1 MTKTRI
7 LSVGGGICAVL
18 VVLLLSGCNSRQMAT
33 ATPGSDAVE
42 NLTGSVKRI
51 APSTL
56 PLMTTPGT
64 WLRPPKGPLFEPID
78 TLDPRHAMVYVYRPS
93 TSWEDQELQAPS
105 FFVNGKKVFGLKSG
119 SYTWM
124 EIHAGEYQ
132 FYAKRPLSI
141 LFIKKIFELDMK
153 VAGGKTYY
161 LRYSEDAPFNYADE
175 GLNPKD
181 FQRAGFLQE
190 VPESIALVEIASMR
204 MDHPGLYF
212 ASGRVTHPRWAPFES
227 FPETGVVVDRY
238 EGETPESAG
247 EIDAGSGGW
256 WSRTR
261 SFFGNLF

>member
-1 MTKTRI
+1 M
-7 LSVGGGICAVL
+7 LSVRNLICAL
-18 VVLLLSGCNSRQMAT
+18 VALFMLVACGSRPMAT
-33 ATPGSDAVE
+33 ATPASDAMAD
-42 NLTGSVKRI
+42 LTGSIKRI

-64 WLRPPKGPLFEPID
+64 WVRPPKGPLFEPID
-78 TLDPRHAMVYVYRPS
+78 TLDPRHAMIYVYRPS

-105 FFVNGKKVFGLKSG
+105 FFVNGRKVFGLKSG

-124 EIHAGEYQ
+124 EIHAGNYQ

-141 LFIKKIFELDMK
+141 LFIKKIFELDIK
-153 VAGGKTYY
+153 LQGGRTYY
-161 LRYSEDAPFNYADE
+161 LRYSEDAPFDYAGE

-181 FQRAGFLQE
+181 FQQAGYLQE
-190 VPESIALVEIASMR
+190 VPESIALVEIASLR

-212 ASGRVTHPRWAPFES
+212 AGGRVTQPRWTPFES
-227 FPETGVVVDRY
+227 FPETGVVADRY
-238 EGETPESAG
+238 ADEEPPPEKAG
-247 EIDAGSGGW
+247 L